1 MAAWA
6 VDPGGPA
13 GAAPILFSF
22 NSPAIANAELLKKQ
36 AQMMS
41 AVPGYEQLNKD
52 SKCIQYTGA
61 RSRTAR
67 NELRCQCA
75 WLCTRVGAWGSDFRT
90 DPEKYPD
97 PIARSSP
104 RMDVKACLS

>member
-75 WLCTRVGAWGSDFRT
+75 WLSARGDLTS
-90 DPEKYPD
+90 E
-97 PIARSSP
+97 PIRRSILIPSLARHRGWMSKL
-104 RMDVKACLS
+104 V